1 MTRRLVAA
9 GAALF
14 IGVLAVALLFIRS
27 SPESYDA
34 QIMYQVTQSLVDR
47 GNFEVHRDPFDMN
60 IPYSFYGIGM
70 SLLMAPPYWLAE
82 KFSQDPALWVMAV
95 NAIVAAATAVAIFIL
110 ALTMRATTSQAIAT
124 SALTVFGTLIL
135 PYVATGFSEPTVGLA
150 IALGLIAVQTTRP
163 GLAGAASSLAI
174 LMRPESALLVM
185 PILAIASWARRP
197 GKKTV
202 LLFTAGLL
210 PSIVI
215 TAAYNALRYGAPWR
229 TGYFFASFNHPLLA
243 GLYGL
248 LFSPGAG
255 LFVYVPMAAVC
266 AVGYW
271 LAVRT
276 APVLVVTALALFIAR
291 VAFFAVWF
299 GWQAYWAWGPRYLM
313 PLMPI
318 FAVGL
323 LEILRRWS
331 FMSLAWKPLIVASL
345 SVSVAVQV
353 VGAAVGYEHAAMF
366 QALLKAHPERP
377 GRAFVYDEANPTTEA
392 LWDRIEFDWS
402 LWPIPDEAQDLL
414 KGQDLAGAL
423 FRGGRK

>member
-1 MTRRLVAA
+1 M
-9 GAALF
+9 
-14 IGVLAVALLFIRS
+14 LAIALLFIRPT
-27 SPESYDA
+27 PESYDA
-34 QIMYQVTQSLVDR
+34 QIMYQVTQSLVDH
-47 GNFEVHRDPFDMN
+47 GNFKVHHDPFDMN

-82 KFSQDPALWVMAV
+82 RLSQDPAVWVMGV
-95 NAIVAAATAVAIFIL
+95 NAVIAAATAVAIFVL
-110 ALTMRATTSQAIAT
+110 MLTMKATTSQAIAT

-150 IALGLIAVQTTRP
+150 TALGLIAVQTKKP

-174 LMRPESALLVM
+174 LMRPDSALLVM
-185 PILAIASWARRP
+185 PILALASWAQRP
-197 GKKTV
+197 GKNTV

-229 TGYFFASFNHPLLA
+229 TGYFFFSFNHPLIA

-255 LFVYVPMAAVC
+255 LFLYVPMAALC
-266 AVGYW
+266 AAGLW

-276 APVLVVTALALFIAR
+276 TPVLVLTALTLFTAR

-299 GWQAYWAWGPRYLM
+299 GWQAYWAWGPRYLV

-318 FAVGL
+318 FAIGL

-331 FMSLAWKPLIVASL
+331 SMKLAWKPLIVAVL
-345 SVSVAVQV
+345 SVSVAVQI

-392 LWDRIEFDWS
+392 VWDKIEFDWS
-402 LWPIPDEAQDLL
+402 LCPIPDEAQDLL

-423 FRGGRK
+423 FRRERK